1 MMRMY
6 RYRNGNLRLKLL
18 TGSEKWPPSLHLS
31 KVPSLKLY
39 SETFSEHESAK
50 VSRITYSLTNFQVS
64 SSFDTKSSIIRSGP
78 VGSGRV
84 RSVKCMMTVTGCWQ
98 GVRDNTFTAW
108 SQSTN
113 SFVHIIFYLLTNI
126 FIFYCYIF
134 LFRSSYTDSLRS
146 NNNDHP
152 VTGLKQHHQPASV
165 LDINKEKRTQKFLL
179 LILISHFLCILPIH
193 IVK

>member
-1 MMRMY
+1 MMMRMY

-64 SSFDTKSSIIRSGP
+64 SSFDTRSSIRSVP

-84 RSVKCMMTVTGCWQ
+84 RSVQCMMTVTGCWQ
-98 GVRDNTFTAW
+98 GVRDNTFTVW

-113 SFVHIIFYLLTNI
+113 SFVHIFFLSTYKY
-126 FIFYCYIF
+126 FHF
-134 LFRSSYTDSLRS
+134 LFLFFSFKTIIKFYVCAVS
-146 NNNDHP
+146 
-152 VTGLKQHHQPASV
+152 
-165 LDINKEKRTQKFLL
+165 RTAMST
-179 LILISHFLCILPIH
+179 LILISYLTFISFFT
-193 IVK
+193 

>member
-1 MMRMY
+1 MLMRMY

-64 SSFDTKSSIIRSGP
+64 SSFDTRLSIRSGP

-84 RSVKCMMTVTGCWQ
+84 RSVQCMMTETGCWQ
-98 GVRDNTFTAW
+98 GVRDNIIHSLSGLRAPIVLFILFFIYKYFLPTYKYFCSGQVTRTA
-108 SQSTN
+108 
-113 SFVHIIFYLLTNI
+113 
-126 FIFYCYIF
+126 CG
-134 LFRSSYTDSLRS
+134 
-146 NNNDHP
+146 
-152 VTGLKQHHQPASV
+152 VT
-165 LDINKEKRTQKFLL
+165 ITTTR
-179 LILISHFLCILPIH
+179 
-193 IVK
+193 

>member
-84 RSVKCMMTVTGCWQ
+84 RSVQCMMTETGCWQ
-98 GVRDNTFTAW
+98 GVRDNTFTFW
-108 SQSTN
+108 SQSTS
-113 SFVHIIFYLLTNI
+113 SFVNNYFLSTYKYFY
-126 FIFYCYIF
+126 FYIF
-134 LFRSSYTDSLRS
+134 FVQVKL
-146 NNNDHP
+146 H
-152 VTGLKQHHQPASV
+152 GQPA
-165 LDINKEKRTQKFLL
+165 E
-179 LILISHFLCILPIH
+179 
-193 IVK
+193 

>member
-1 MMRMY
+1 MMMRMY

-78 VGSGRV
+78 VGSGSV
-84 RSVKCMMTVTGCWQ
+84 RSVQCMMTETGCWQ
-98 GVRDNTFTAW
+98 GVRDNIHSLSGLRAPIVLFIL
-108 SQSTN
+108 
-113 SFVHIIFYLLTNI
+113 FFIYLQ
-126 FIFYCYIF
+126 IF
-134 LFRSSYTDSLRS
+134 LFFILYFFCSGQ
-146 NNNDHP
+146 
-152 VTGLKQHHQPASV
+152 VT
-165 LDINKEKRTQKFLL
+165 RTACGVT
-179 LILISHFLCILPIH
+179 ITTTR
-193 IVK
+193 

>member
-1 MMRMY
+1 MRMY

-64 SSFDTKSSIIRSGP
+64 SSFDTRSSIRSVP

-84 RSVKCMMTVTGCWQ
+84 RSVQCMMTETGCWQ
-98 GVRDNTFTAW
+98 GVRDNIHSLSGLRAPIVLFIL
-108 SQSTN
+108 
-113 SFVHIIFYLLTNI
+113 FFIYLQ
-126 FIFYCYIF
+126 IF
-134 LFRSSYTDSLRS
+134 LFFIVIFFCSGL
-146 NNNDHP
+146 
-152 VTGLKQHHQPASV
+152 VT
-165 LDINKEKRTQKFLL
+165 RTACGVT
-179 LILISHFLCILPIH
+179 ITTTRCPG
-193 IVK
+193 

>member
-1 MMRMY
+1 MMMRMY

-64 SSFDTKSSIIRSGP
+64 SSFDTRLSIRSGP
-78 VGSGRV
+78 VGSGSV
-84 RSVKCMMTVTGCWQ
+84 RSVQCMMTVTGCWQ
-98 GVRDNTFTAW
+98 GVRDNTFTVW
-108 SQSTN
+108 SRSTN
-113 SFVHIIFYLLTNI
+113 SFVHIIFHLQIFFTYLQ
-126 FIFYCYIF
+126 IF